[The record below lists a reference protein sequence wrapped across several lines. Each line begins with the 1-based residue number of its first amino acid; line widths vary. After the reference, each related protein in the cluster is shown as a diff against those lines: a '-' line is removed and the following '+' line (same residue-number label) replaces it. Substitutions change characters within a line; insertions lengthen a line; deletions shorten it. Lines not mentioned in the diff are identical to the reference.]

1 MLTIIS
7 RAACLVALSAY
18 AAHSYAELPA
28 QWDLIKS
35 VREALRQTPQL
46 QAAAAEVEARQSM
59 LDESSAWPN
68 PRVEIAVDDSVSL
81 EQGNTGYAF
90 SELSVT
96 QPIPFGRLD
105 AEKKQARIEVS
116 AAQAQQRYRLLD
128 VEKKTAL
135 LFYDLQFR
143 SEILSLAEQRHD
155 SLEKLMVRGKDP
167 LVRYFSETE
176 RKRLGILREEAHQA
190 MSAAEGEYNEAL
202 SQFRTLLSLPE
213 STDPVTGPLETVPAP
228 QSLDELL
235 AIQAQ
240 HPLLISLQ
248 LSKQAAEAGIDV
260 SRAQRRVD
268 PELKLFTTRDVYAG
282 KEQNSTGIALMFEIP
297 LWQKNGRKV
306 ARARAD
312 FQQQQAELSVQQRE
326 LGSQLRKSHLHL
338 EHLIEQAD
346 HYRDYILQPAKEI
359 LQLSQR
365 GFRSGE
371 IDLLNFIDAH
381 NTYYDARSKYLMLV
395 YDGWLETAD
404 LRYSAGQMLAEVA
417 P

>member
-28 QWDLIKS
+28 QWDLIGS

-46 QAAAAEVEARQSM
+46 RAAAAEVEARQSV

-68 PRVEIAVDDSVSL
+68 PRIEIAIDDTVSL

-96 QPIPFGRLD
+96 QPIPIGRLD
-105 AEKKQARIEVS
+105 AETRQASIAVT

-128 VEKKTAL
+128 VEKKTAM
-135 LFYDLQFR
+135 LFYELQYR
-143 SEILSLAEQRHD
+143 TELLSLSKQRHD
-155 SLEKLMVRGKDP
+155 SLEKLVVRGKDP

-176 RKRLGILREEAHQA
+176 RKRLGILREEAHQE

-202 SQFRTLLSLPE
+202 SQFRTLLALPD
-213 STDPVTGPLETVPAP
+213 STDPATVPLQDVPAP
-228 QSLDELL
+228 QPLDELL
-235 AIQAQ
+235 ATQSQ
-240 HPLLISLQ
+240 HPLLLSLQ
-248 LSKQAAEAGIDV
+248 LSSQAAEAGIDV
-260 SRAQRRVD
+260 SREQRRID

-282 KEQNSTGIALMFEIP
+282 KEQNSTGVALMFEIP
-297 LWQKNGRKV
+297 LWQKNDRNI

-312 FQQQQAELSVQQRE
+312 FQQQQAEFSVQQRE

-338 EHLIEQAD
+338 QHLIEQAD
-346 HYRDYILQPAKEI
+346 HYRDFILQPAKEI

-381 NTYYDARSKYLMLV
+381 NTFYDARSKYLLLV
-395 YDGWLETAD
+395 YDGWLETTD
-404 LRYSAGQMLAEVA
+404 LRYSTGQILAEVA